1 MIKIKLFNLILV
13 RIQIESSRPIN
24 CAAEIRWKKSFK
36 RQFESNFKQ
45 NLAEGRCNRIS
56 LVLHSYTFL
65 LHSKHVKKNVQNI
78 THNESVKYNY
88 ATYLVHYLQLILYLF
103 CTFVQYI
110 FFFIENLF
118 KRLGRP
124 ALHF

>member
-1 MIKIKLFNLILV
+1 MDFLNINQTRYNPFSHDDLIRL
-13 RIQIESSRPIN
+13 QEFGL
-24 CAAEIRWKKSFK
+24 KKSIK
-36 RQFESNFKQ
+36 RRFESNFKQ

-110 FFFIENLF
+110 FFL
-118 KRLGRP
+118 
-124 ALHF
+124 